1 MKAPYIMAGDGG
13 LETLLPTIEFLQQNG
28 ATMLEIGIPFS
39 DPVADGPVIQA
50 AGLRALASGVTLAGV
65 LAELEQ
71 HKNRITI
78 PLVIMCYA
86 NPITRFGIERFAQ
99 ACATIGIKGVI
110 IPDVPMEEETPFVQA
125 LRPLGIAFIRFITLT
140 STTERIKET
149 LADAEGFIYAV
160 TVKGTRGERASY
172 EQDIFKLLQQVSAQS
187 PVPVYAGFG
196 ISTKEHIA
204 NFLAVCDGVII
215 GSTIVQALYEK
226 RYDDIIALLK

>member
-13 LETLLPTIEFLQQNG
+13 LVTLLPTIEFLQQNG
-28 ATMLEIGIPFS
+28 ADMLEIGIPFS

-50 AGLRALASGVTLAGV
+50 AGLRALAQGVTLTGV
-65 LAELEQ
+65 LNELMS
-71 HKNRITI
+71 HKERIAI

-99 ACATIGIKGVI
+99 VCADIGIKGVI

-125 LRPLGIAFIRFITLT
+125 LRPFGIPFIRFITLT

-160 TVKGTRGERASY
+160 TVKGTTGERASY
-172 EQDIFKLLQQVSAQS
+172 EQDIFKLLQQVSAES

-196 ISTKEHIA
+196 ISSRKHIA
-204 NFLAVCDGVII
+204 DFLQVCDGVII
-215 GSTIVQALYEK
+215 GSTIVQALHEK
-226 RYDDIIALLK
+226 RYEDIIALLK